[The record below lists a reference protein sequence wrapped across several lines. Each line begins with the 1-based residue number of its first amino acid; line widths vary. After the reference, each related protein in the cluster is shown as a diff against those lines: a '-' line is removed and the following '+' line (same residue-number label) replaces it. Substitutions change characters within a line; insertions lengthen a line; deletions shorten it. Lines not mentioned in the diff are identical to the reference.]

1 MAKEIENPYML
12 LDPKITGI
20 DIPKSTKGAAGL
32 KMIARLMFS
41 KTNMSN
47 IKPEQPSK
55 IKPLDENYE
64 RM

>member
-1 MAKEIENPYML
+1 ML

-20 DIPKSTKGAAGL
+20 DIPKDTKGAAGL